1 LLQLLIAT
9 ALTAVSAAACG
20 PKVYDFPYAQEPDPR
35 KSEYVIGV
43 ADELTVS
50 IWRQNDLSANV
61 VVRPDG
67 TITLPLM
74 GDLRAAGLTPSA
86 LKREVEKKLTAF
98 VKDEG
103 AVVTIAVNAVNS
115 YRVTVSGKVARPGV
129 IASQE
134 YLTVADAIA
143 AAGGPTR
150 FASQQEVVII
160 RQDPKGGVRRIPV
173 NYEELAAGR
182 SLEQN
187 LVLLRDDKVFV
198 P

>member
-1 LLQLLIAT
+1 MQLLIAT